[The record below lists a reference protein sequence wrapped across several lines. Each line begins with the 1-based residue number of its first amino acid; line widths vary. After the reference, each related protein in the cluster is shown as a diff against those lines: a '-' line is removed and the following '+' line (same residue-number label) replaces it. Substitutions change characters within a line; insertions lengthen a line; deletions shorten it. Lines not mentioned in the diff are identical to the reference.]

1 MLLMDDI
8 RRGNSPTFPSAVR
21 PQVAMQP
28 RSIWDAIR
36 SRIDRVRAG
45 VAGAARR
52 AGENLMPVPEGM
64 EGLLSPEQ
72 ISAARRRGL
81 LAMGGAMLESSGAPS
96 GGGMTPTFGQ
106 SLGRGLQAAQGA
118 YDQGI
123 AGTLQMAEAATGM
136 KEKRRIDSFRADL
149 AKRYPI
155 TADMPPEEMNKALM
169 SMYAEAVRAG
179 DMEMASKTAQVA
191 SALANQTQPTPEGLM
206 AVPGDVIDPATGKSS
221 TVIIGGRS
229 GRTVRSFETAPK
241 QADPAQLARDRQAA
255 QKDRRDFENNLASE
269 YLKTVT
275 PLRNSALR
283 IDTSLQQ
290 TGRAL
295 AGDGTARVSL
305 LYAFLN
311 GLDGSVVR
319 ESDLAMM
326 ARAAGWG
333 EAAQNQ
339 IDYVLSGGK
348 KGKIMPDTVLRS
360 IIQSMGTMRDLIDA
374 EADLQQ
380 EQFETRATSAGS
392 GDLKALFPTMRD
404 RSNAKRGGGE
414 AGSNTQPPPVRR

>member
-1 MLLMDDI
+1 MALLYDDPV
-8 RRGNSPTFPSAVR
+8 RGASPTFPGIAR

-36 SRIDRVRAG
+36 NRIDKVRSG
-45 VAGAARR
+45 VENSVRR
-52 AGENLMPVPEGM
+52 AGEQLMPVPEGM

-72 ISAARRRGL
+72 IGAARRRGGMALASSL
-81 LAMGGAMLESSGAPS
+81 LAGSGP
-96 GGGMTPTFGQ
+96 GENGMTPTFGQ

-169 SMYAEAVRAG
+169 SMYAESVRAG

-414 AGSNTQPPPVRR
+414 TGSNTQPPPVRR